1 MPVGRSIRAVGAAS
15 VLAVAAVSM
24 LLTMQGWQSRV
35 PAFDLLTYDYTA
47 RAFLETGAI
56 PSHGDT
62 GSYGS
67 LAPPGTA
74 WLMMPG
80 IVLLGDPRLSDYV
93 GTGLLHVAA
102 LAAIFI
108 LGTRHFGRAV
118 GIAGTVLYG
127 LSAHGLF
134 LAGSLWPNG
143 RPDFFVVF
151 VLLVDTWVDRRD
163 ARILAAALAVLALGL
178 YVDLALAP
186 AVFVVPVVWVL
197 HRPPVSVRSL
207 LVAAAIVGVAWS
219 PYLLLQV
226 ERGFA
231 DLRSQLL
238 LQDIV
243 PADYRSAWCDPERQI
258 SDVLGPPVSEDASVE
273 SAGRVGGAIAVV
285 TGLAAQASSNFDTAV
300 LALPALGA
308 LLGLATAA
316 TVLTYSTRG
325 AGATSLARQ
334 PTRRS
339 SVIGIVLAGAG
350 LILHELAIAGAAIP
364 GIVDP
369 GSVRKAGLALAI
381 SGAAIAV
388 LPWLA
393 WAADRVFARAGITIQ
408 TPARAAARRVLVLS
422 LVVPWLIVVIVAEP
436 GKPERFWWLWPL
448 QVLFLAALAFDLL
461 PRLAPRWIASLVAVA
476 LAAFILVN
484 PMTVQRL
491 DSWARTGWAGND
503 APEVQVVD
511 AIGSVAAASGRDR
524 VAVGYET
531 FVYWFM
537 AAYHITDPTYKVGA
551 EFDLLLADR
560 HGVVNTNACA
570 EGLSPADEF
579 RVVQTRRKPG
589 VGEPSE
595 YFEAARPPGFVR
607 IGTFDRFELWV
618 RGGRPGPQ
626 RTARR
631 LRAIIERAPPRSQP
645 ALAR

>member
-35 PAFDLLTYDYTA
+35 PAFHLLTYDYTA

-56 PSHGDT
+56 PSHG
-62 GSYGS
+62 
-67 LAPPGTA
+67 APGAMGPSHLPGTA

-80 IVLLGDPRLSDYV
+80 IVLLGDPRLSDRRHGAPPRRGAGGESSSWAHATSV
-93 GTGLLHVAA
+93 GPWGSPARCSTDYRPTVVPCGL
-102 LAAIFI
+102 
-108 LGTRHFGRAV
+108 
-118 GIAGTVLYG
+118 
-127 LSAHGLF
+127 
-134 LAGSLWPNG
+134 LWPNG
-143 RPDFFVVF
+143 RRTSSSCSSCSSTPGS
-151 VLLVDTWVDRRD
+151 
-163 ARILAAALAVLALGL
+163 IGAVLDPRRRARR
-178 YVDLALAP
+178 AHAR
-186 AVFVVPVVWVL
+186 VVRRPRARPCLSCLWSGSSTG
-197 HRPPVSVRSL
+197 HRSARSL
-207 LVAAAIVGVAWS
+207 LVAAAIVGVTWS

-231 DLRSQLL
+231 DLRSRLL

-243 PADYRSAWCDPERQI
+243 PADYRSAWCGPERQI
-258 SDVLGPPVSEDASVE
+258 SDVLGPQSRGRL
-273 SAGRVGGAIAVV
+273 GRVRRTGRRGDRRRHGSRGPGVIELRHGSL
-285 TGLAAQASSNFDTAV
+285 GLAA
-300 LALPALGA
+300 ALGA

-316 TVLTYSTRG
+316 TVLTLQHLGSRRHKSG
-325 AGATSLARQ
+325 APAHASLQCHRDRS
-334 PTRRS
+334 RRS
-339 SVIGIVLAGAG
+339 RLDPASAGDRG
-350 LILHELAIAGAAIP
+350 RGHP
-364 GIVDP
+364 GDR
-369 GSVRKAGLALAI
+369 GSGFR
-381 SGAAIAV
+381 SQSR
-388 LPWLA
+388 P
-393 WAADRVFARAGITIQ
+393 RAGDLGRSDRRAAV
-408 TPARAAARRVLVLS
+408 ARVGGRSCVRTGRHHHPDPRARAARRVLVLS
-422 LVVPWLIVVIVAEP
+422 LLVPWLIVVIVAEP

-448 QVLFLAALAFDLL
+448 RVLFLAALAFDLL

-589 VGEPSE
+589 VGGRASISRPLV
-595 YFEAARPPGFVR
+595 PPGSSVS
-607 IGTFDRFELWV
+607 
-618 RGGRPGPQ
+618 GPLIASSCGCAVAGLVLSEP
-626 RTARR
+626 RDDSARSSNGPHR
-631 LRAIIERAPPRSQP
+631 EANRH
-645 ALAR
+645 